1 MLIDIY
7 GSRVSLRNM
16 LDIESKIEF
25 DINNAFIGTTIESQI
40 QKEVVINEDRVS
52 TIISPYEILELKTDF
67 NKRFKKHHKFTKS
80 KAIMIDFMQEGTKSI
95 QFKAGVVAN
104 RPVLTR
110 YGYNIAKGKEFSYD
124 LKISKLNNYVE
135 ELNGYL
141 DSYDIVIL
149 NQMRS
154 PKFNYDKNGNKVL
167 YESINER
174 VFLNHYAEVFE
185 DLLLSKR
192 ENIQVIPPYKT
203 IEGLVKSDLDNNKYK
218 EYLIKHLENICDTID

>member
-40 QKEVVINEDRVS
+40 QKEVVINEDRAS
-52 TIISPYEILELKTDF
+52 KIISPYEILELKTDF